1 MFSVSERPK
10 LGHSDLVSGEEVDLA
25 QRCLTA
31 KSEVTNYN
39 GYDLCPLNYMKY
51 HVFGLQKA

>member
-39 GYDLCPLNYMKY
+39 GYDLCPINYMKN
-51 HVFGLQKA
+51 HVFGL